1 MSGHAGHFFL
11 ISNRKREMNENRSI
25 QSKAAGGFIFLMI
38 TMGIFLFGSAGTLN
52 YWQGWVW
59 LLVFFGSSGL
69 ITIFLM
75 KRDPALLERRLRG
88 GPGGEKEMVQKKI
101 IRVARFIF
109 LGILVIPGL
118 DQRFAWS
125 HVPYWLVI
133 FSDLMAATGFYII
146 YLVFRENSFTSA
158 VIEVAKDQRVIST
171 GPYQMVRH
179 PMYSGA
185 LLMIVFAPLGLASY
199 WGLVCIPPFIAIIV
213 WRLLEEEKFLV
224 ASLPGY
230 SEFRKKTIYRLIPG
244 IW

>member
-1 MSGHAGHFFL
+1 
-11 ISNRKREMNENRSI
+11 MNQKHSSK
-25 QSKAAGGFIFLMI
+25 SKAFGGFIFLMI
-38 TMGIFLFGSAGTLN
+38 TMSSFLFGSAGTLD

-59 LLVFFGSSGL
+59 LLIFFVSCAL
-69 ITIFLM
+69 ITRFLIIH
-75 KRDPALLERRLRG
+75 DPALLERRLRA
-88 GPGGEKEMVQKKI
+88 GPGGEKELVQKKI
-101 IRVARFIF
+101 IGVARFIF

-118 DQRFAWS
+118 DHRFEWS
-125 HVPYWLVI
+125 RVPYGLVI
-133 FSDLMAATGFYII
+133 LSDLMAATGFYII
-146 YLVFRENSFTSA
+146 YLVFRENTFTSA
-158 VIEVAKDQRVIST
+158 VIEVAKDQRVVST

-185 LLMIVFAPLGLASY
+185 LLMIVFAPLGLSSY

-230 SEFRKKTIYRLIPG
+230 AEFRKKTIYRLIPG